1 MYAITLNGFGD
12 PEVMQWAH
20 VDDLPPPGPGEVAI
34 DVVAAGVNRADVMQR
49 MGLYPPPPGVSEIP
63 GLEVSGVIAEV
74 GAGVTEWAPG
84 DAVCALLA
92 GGGYAERVN
101 VAASQVLPVPAGISV
116 TAAAALPEAAATVWS
131 NVVMVGGLKRGQTL
145 LIHGGGSGIGTH
157 AIQVGRALGAN
168 VAVTAG
174 TQFKLGRCGELGAQ
188 TLINYREQDFPAVVN
203 AEYPGANVILDIM
216 GGSYLAKNVEAL
228 AENGHLTIIGLQGG
242 ASAELNLGALL
253 FKRGSVHATNLRRRP
268 EQGPGSKAEIIAEL
282 RQRLWP
288 MIAQGAVAPVV
299 AAEVPITDAT
309 EAHKLLDSAQTV
321 GKVLLTVREP

>member
-12 PEVMQWAH
+12 PEVMEWSQ
-20 VDDLPPPGPGEVAI
+20 VDDLPSPGPGEVAI

-49 MGLYPPPPGVSEIP
+49 MGLYPPPPGTSEIP

-74 GAGVTEWAPG
+74 GAGVKDWTPG
-84 DAVCALLA
+84 DAVCALMA
-92 GGGYAERVN
+92 GGGYAARVN
-101 VAASQVLPVPAGISV
+101 VAATQVLPVPQGISV

-131 NVVMVGGLKRGQTL
+131 NVVMTGGLKRGQTL

-157 AIQVGRALGAN
+157 AIQVGRALGAQ

-174 TQFKLGRCGELGAQ
+174 TQFKLDRCRELGAQ

-216 GGSYLAKNVEAL
+216 GGSYLAKNLEAL

-242 ASAELNLGALL
+242 ATAELNLGALL

-268 EQGPGSKAEIIAEL
+268 EQGPGSKAEIVTEL
-282 RQRLWP
+282 RQHLWP
-288 MIAQGAVAPVV
+288 MIAEGAVAPVV
-299 AAEVPITDAT
+299 AAEVPITDAA

-321 GKVLLTVREP
+321 GKVLLTVG